1 MSVPSWRSVSNTAEK
16 YGAKYPELVAAQWA
30 LESSWGK
37 KVSGKNNYF
46 GLKGDGTTA
55 ETVEIINGKEVVV
68 DSSFMDF
75 DSIEESIE
83 YLVDRWYKNYK
94 GYQGVNNAADRNAA
108 ARMLLEENYATDP
121 YYAEKLIKI
130 MDDNEKMDI
139 VNLNDIKLADA
150 AKWYNEEPHQ
160 LKAWNVLQASIDPSS
175 LQIFQHIYR
184 GGSLD
189 ALSASSEFPLGAPYF
204 YQRNSNTGH
213 GERMCQSSCIA
224 MVLEYLWP
232 GIVDGDDDIW
242 LHEVLKY
249 GDTVSQT
256 AQLDA
261 LEGIGVDNV
270 RFEMEGCENDLLS
283 VLDEGCPV
291 PIGILHKGPIQ
302 SPTGGGHWITLIGY
316 DDDAFTVHDPFGELD
331 LVNGQYLET
340 HSVAGSYQRYNRQ
353 DLLRRWLVHN
363 SSDGWYYDFSGA
375 VFNA

>member
-108 ARMLLEENYATDP
+108 AQMLLEENYATDP
-121 YYAEKLIKI
+121 YYADKLIRI
-130 MDDNEKMDI
+130 MDENEKMDI

-160 LKAWNVLQASIDPSS
+160 VKAWNVLQASIDPSS

-224 MVLEYLWP
+224 MVLEYIWP

-283 VLDEGCPV
+283 CL
-291 PIGILHKGPIQ
+291 LYT
-302 SPTGGGHWITLIGY
+302 SPS
-316 DDDAFTVHDPFGELD
+316 PRD
-331 LVNGQYLET
+331 LST
-340 HSVAGSYQRYNRQ
+340 SRMP
-353 DLLRRWLVHN
+353 
-363 SSDGWYYDFSGA
+363 SSA
-375 VFNA
+375 

>member
-130 MDDNEKMDI
+130 MDQKN
-139 VNLNDIKLADA
+139 
-150 AKWYNEEPHQ
+150 
-160 LKAWNVLQASIDPSS
+160 
-175 LQIFQHIYR
+175 
-184 GGSLD
+184 
-189 ALSASSEFPLGAPYF
+189 
-204 YQRNSNTGH
+204 
-213 GERMCQSSCIA
+213 
-224 MVLEYLWP
+224 
-232 GIVDGDDDIW
+232 
-242 LHEVLKY
+242 
-249 GDTVSQT
+249 
-256 AQLDA
+256 
-261 LEGIGVDNV
+261 
-270 RFEMEGCENDLLS
+270 
-283 VLDEGCPV
+283 
-291 PIGILHKGPIQ
+291 
-302 SPTGGGHWITLIGY
+302 
-316 DDDAFTVHDPFGELD
+316 
-331 LVNGQYLET
+331 
-340 HSVAGSYQRYNRQ
+340 
-353 DLLRRWLVHN
+353 
-363 SSDGWYYDFSGA
+363 
-375 VFNA
+375 